1 MFRHQGRRF
10 TSALA
15 VLLLGLT
22 CFAPTRGSAE
32 PASAASPQPAAAAP
46 HYFVEFRVG
55 TIGTYGHSYAVYGS
69 GSRVRYTDLHPVG
82 NYALMA
88 VGHVL
93 PVPANTEWDPRV
105 LALPIASRYRVDLT
119 PARYA
124 QLLAAV
130 AKAKANKSPT
140 WNAITNNCN
149 HFIGELAEA
158 IGLKVPGSFLVSY
171 AFVPAMKQLNADAP
185 RDGAPAGKVS
195 SKKVA
200 HVSSN

>member
-1 MFRHQGRRF
+1 MFSNQGRRF
-10 TSALA
+10 IRALA
-15 VLLLGLT
+15 LLLGLT
-22 CFAPTRGSAE
+22 CFAPTHGSAE
-32 PASAASPQPAAAAP
+32 PAAVGQP

-55 TIGTYGHSYAVYGS
+55 TIGAYGHSYAVYGS
-69 GSRVRYTDLHPVG
+69 GSRVHYADLHPMG
-82 NYALMA
+82 NYAIMA

-105 LALPIASRYRVDLT
+105 LDLPVASRYRVDLT
-119 PARYA
+119 PARYS

-158 IGLKVPGSFLVSY
+158 IGLRVPGSFQVSY
-171 AFVPAMKQLNADAP
+171 AFVPAMKQLNAGAQ
-185 RDGAPAGKVS
+185 RDGTPASKAS
-195 SKKVA
+195 SKRVA
-200 HVSSN
+200 HVSAN

>member
-1 MFRHQGRRF
+1 MFKYQARRF
-10 TSALA
+10 ASALA
-15 VLLLGLT
+15 LLLGLIW
-22 CFAPTRGSAE
+22 FVPTNGSAE
-32 PASAASPQPAAAAP
+32 PAAAAVRQP

-69 GSRVRYTDLHPVG
+69 GSRVRYADLHPMG

-88 VGHVL
+88 MGHIL

-105 LALPIASRYRVDLT
+105 LDLPIASRYRVELT
-119 PARYA
+119 AA
-124 QLLAAV
+124 QYNRLLAAV

-158 IGLKVPGSFLVSY
+158 IGLKVPGSFQVSY
-171 AFVPAMKQLNADAP
+171 AFVPAMKQLNADTQ
-185 RDGAPAGKVS
+185 RDGAATSKRS
-195 SKKVA
+195 SKPQTPQT
-200 HVSSN
+200 